1 MWRGHGAG
9 YASARQ
15 LGVSMCANVVESG
28 GEHARRALA
37 RIVVALLGLL
47 VGGIV
52 YLHPTLS
59 APAERSAP
67 GPAALQQAGAPVF
80 FNVSFGDAEHGVL
93 QMFSQLN
100 PPNRPPSIYVTSDG
114 GRTWRPLA
122 KFSSPLAAVTF
133 VDRQRMLAEEFG
145 RGAPSLLISD
155 DGGLTWQPLA
165 ADPRQ
170 FAIRGLWPV
179 FLGSDGWWLDLQP
192 VAVSGSQPS
201 SGGRMWRTSDGGK
214 TWTLLAA
221 SGISQIGSGQ
231 LRFVDTRHGA
241 LAVILAGTQR
251 LPAVMA
257 TENGGDSWRM
267 TATFDTPLAGTR
279 PLGILLLQHGARLL
293 AWLTV
298 SSWDFQI
305 AGPPPGESAVA
316 STFTSVSDDGGAT
329 WGPLSPGP
337 VTTTRYGAAAA
348 AVDGT
353 GRLLLL
359 DGRRLW
365 ISEDDGTTWV
375 ARVAAIS
382 AGLVPAFIAAAVPG
396 SIYATAVRSSDVP
409 SLGSAGAALLRSSDG
424 GIHWTEVRLPRL
436 ST

>member
-1 MWRGHGAG
+1 
-9 YASARQ
+9 
-15 LGVSMCANVVESG
+15 MCAKVVESG
-28 GEHARRALA
+28 GDRARRALTWM
-37 RIVVALLGLL
+37 VVALLGLL
-47 VGGIV
+47 VAGIV

-67 GPAALQQAGAPVF
+67 RSAVSQQVGAPFF

-93 QMFSQLN
+93 QVFSQLN

-122 KFSSPLAAVTF
+122 KFTSPLAAVTF

-155 DGGLTWQPLA
+155 DGGLTWQVLA

-170 FAIRGLWPV
+170 FPIRGLWPV

-192 VAVSGSQPS
+192 PAGPGSQS
-201 SGGRMWRTSDGGK
+201 SSAGRIWRTFDSGK

-221 SGISQIGSGQ
+221 PWTPQLGSGGQ

-241 LAVILAGTQR
+241 AAVTLAGNQR

-257 TENGGDSWRM
+257 TENGGDSWQI
-267 TATFDTPLAGTR
+267 TATFDTPVAGTR

-305 AGPPPGESAVA
+305 AGPPPGEGAVA
-316 STFTSVSDDGGAT
+316 STFASVSDDGGAT
-329 WGPLSPGP
+329 WGPLRRGP
-337 VTTTRYGAAAA
+337 TTTTRSGTA

-375 ARVAAIS
+375 ARMAAIP
-382 AGLVPAFIAAAVPG
+382 AGLVPSFIAAAVPG
-396 SIYATAVRSSDVP
+396 SVYATAVRPSDVP
-409 SLGSAGAALLRSSDG
+409 GPGNARPALLRSSDG
-424 GIHWTEVRLPRL
+424 GIHWTEVKLPRL